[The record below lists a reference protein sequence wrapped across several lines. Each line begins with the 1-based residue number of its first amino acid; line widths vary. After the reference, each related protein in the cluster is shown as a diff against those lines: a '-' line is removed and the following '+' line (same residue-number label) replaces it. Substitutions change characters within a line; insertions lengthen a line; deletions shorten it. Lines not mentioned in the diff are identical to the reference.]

1 MIARLISSVNLL
13 RWVNV
18 VSKIGSWKW
27 ETEDKVTRAVSIF
40 HERWKNTMD
49 WQEGVTES
57 LKKNTIVSFRE
68 KKEVLD
74 RDVCWGKNT
83 NMFLIFSIRLWFIHW
98 AQKMPKS
105 FCFISLDQFEGSRNY
120 TREQLGL
127 KSIFIS
133 RLFWKATRDSQSDNK
148 SFRPH

>member
-74 RDVCWGKNT
+74 RDVCWGKKQICFRSFPLDSGSST
-83 NMFLIFSIRLWFIHW
+83 ELRKYLRVLIHN
-98 AQKMPKS
+98 
-105 FCFISLDQFEGSRNY
+105 LDQFEGSRNY
-120 TREQLGL
+120 TRKQVGL
-127 KSIFIS
+127 KNIFIS

>member
-1 MIARLISSVNLL
+1 MITRLISSVNLL

-74 RDVCWGKNT
+74 RDVCWGKNI

-98 AQKMPKS
+98 AQKMPTS
-105 FCFISLDQFEGSRNY
+105 FDSLTWTNLRDLGIIPGNKWGFIL
-120 TREQLGL
+120 
-127 KSIFIS
+127 